1 MNWKAVKLRNIFQT
15 FLFVLNGDISLNLLT
30 VV

>member
-1 MNWKAVKLRNIFQT
+1 MNWKAVQLRNIFQT
-15 FLFVLNGDISLNLLT
+15 FLFILNEDISLNLLT